1 MKWGLKGG
9 ISIVTDYLTCR
20 IHWIDV
26 IISWFSFIFYRYLV
40 DFPQQRLLPTRI
52 SFSENKTATALRNF
66 IATCE
71 LRPHLRKSCYEQK
84 TPHIE
89 LKSFLNKHLYFRMTT
104 VSRDIFLICTIFYW
118 ITRSSGKIPNLY
130 SESMIFFTKYS
141 FL

>member
-1 MKWGLKGG
+1 MSKVWWVVFIHLLEEIEDTKK
-9 ISIVTDYLTCR
+9 TFRNYLTCR
-20 IHWIDV
+20 IHWIDE

-84 TPHIE
+84 TPHNE
-89 LKSFLNKHLYFRMTT
+89 LKSFLNKHLYFHIPTF
-104 VSRDIFLICTIFYW
+104 SRDLFFNLHNFLLNNAVI
-118 ITRSSGKIPNLY
+118 R
-130 SESMIFFTKYS
+130 
-141 FL
+141 